1 MKCVKMF
8 DGDYKDRVVR
18 VPDSVAEK
26 VVAAGRGEYSGKLA
40 WKKQYEDKSKRE
52 SLSRV

>member
-18 VPDSVAEK
+18 VTDEMAREIVSD
-26 VVAAGRGEYSGKLA
+26 GRGEYAPKEP
-40 WKKQYEDKSKRE
+40 WKDGGRE
-52 SLSRV
+52 APKGRV